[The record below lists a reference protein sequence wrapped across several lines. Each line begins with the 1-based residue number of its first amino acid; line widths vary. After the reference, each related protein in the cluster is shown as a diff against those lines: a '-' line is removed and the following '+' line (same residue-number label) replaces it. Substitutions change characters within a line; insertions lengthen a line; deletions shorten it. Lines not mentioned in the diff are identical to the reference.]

1 MITKSSLIHITKSQ
15 MAYAYD
21 KDTLHIRMRS
31 ARGEIKKVT
40 LWIGDPYK
48 WEGGGLGGNLEGA
61 NTTAVWVGG
70 EHQPMHLEGQT
81 EFYDCWIGE
90 FNPPH
95 KRARYGFIIESMDGK
110 ERLFFGEKHVDDIS
124 HPADEKKALMN
135 LSNLFCFPYLN
146 PIDVLDTPKW
156 VKNTIWYQIFPE
168 RFANGRPEIS
178 PKNVEPWGTEPT
190 GKNFMGGDLWG
201 IIDKLDYIS
210 DLGVSGIYLCPIF
223 TASANHKYD
232 TIDYYNVDPEFGGNE
247 ALKALVKA
255 AHSRGIK
262 IMLDAVFNHS
272 GAYFPQ
278 WLDVVEKG
286 EKSAYKDWFWIKRF
300 PVYSNEPRDKWDYWD
315 LPYATFS
322 NVANMP
328 KLNTENPECK
338 AFLLD
343 VATHWIKEYDIDGWR
358 LDVANEID
366 HQFWR
371 DFRKAVKEVKPD
383 CYILGEIWHE
393 GNAWVRGEQY
403 DSLMNYPMTNAINY
417 FIAYRSINATQFMQQ
432 LDQARLNYPRQANE
446 VMFNLLDSHDTD
458 RIISLCDGDKNKAKL
473 AYLLLFLQPGSPCIY
488 YGGEIGLDGMK
499 IGAVEGARKCM
510 PWDESEH
517 DLTFKNYIKKLIKL
531 RTNEPDFHLHEM
543 QWLSESTDKN
553 CIAFT
558 KGSFLMLMNNSETSQ
573 TLSIPESFRKKSVV
587 DVLEDT
593 EFSFEDTVS
602 LEPLSAVLVKRI

>member
-31 ARGEIKKVT
+31 AKDEVRKVI

-61 NTTAVWVGG
+61 NTQAVWVGG
-70 EHQPMHLEGQT
+70 ELHEMRLEGQT

-90 FNPPH
+90 FIPPY
-95 KRARYGFIIESMDGK
+95 KRARYGFIIESTDGS
-110 ERLFFGEKHVDDIS
+110 ERVFFGEKHIDDIS
-124 HPADEKKALMN
+124 HPTDEKKALMN

-168 RFANGRPEIS
+168 RFANGKPEIS
-178 PKNVEPWGTEPT
+178 PKNVEPWGAEPT
-190 GKNFMGGDLWG
+190 GENFMGGDLWG
-201 IIDKLDYIS
+201 VIDKLDYIA
-210 DLGVSGIYLCPIF
+210 DLGITGIYLCPIF
-223 TASANHKYD
+223 TAAANHKYD
-232 TIDYYNVDPEFGGNE
+232 TIDYYNVDPHFGGNE
-247 ALKALVKA
+247 AFKALVKA
-255 AHSRGIK
+255 VHDRGMK

-272 GAYFPQ
+272 GALFPQ
-278 WLDVVEKG
+278 WLDVVEQG
-286 EKSAYKDWFWIKRF
+286 EQSAYKDWFWIKRF
-300 PVYSNEPRDKWDYWD
+300 PVYPNKPKDQWDYWD

-322 NVANMP
+322 NVASMP

-343 VATHWIKEYDIDGWR
+343 VATYWIKEYDIDGWR

-371 DFRKAVKEVKPD
+371 DFRKAVKAVKSD

-403 DSLMNYPMTNAINY
+403 DSLMNYPLTNAINY
-417 FIAYRSINATQFMQQ
+417 FIAYRTINAKQFKQQ

-458 RIISLCDGDKNKAKL
+458 RIISICDGDKNKAKL

-488 YGGEIGLDGMK
+488 YGGEIGMEGMK
-499 IGAVEGARKCM
+499 IGSLEGMRKCM
-510 PWDESEH
+510 PWNEDEH
-517 DLTFKNYIKKLIKL
+517 DINFKNYIRRLIKL
-531 RTNEPDFHLHEM
+531 RMNETDFHLHESI
-543 QWLSESTDKN
+543 WLDIGDADNSL
-553 CIAFT
+553 ALV
-558 KGSFLMLMNNSETSQ
+558 KGQFLMLMNNSESDQ
-573 TLSIPESFRKKSVV
+573 TFKMPDEFIGINVQDVVTEKKYYFGNYITLESF
-587 DVLEDT
+587 
-593 EFSFEDTVS
+593 
-602 LEPLSAVLVKRI
+602 SAYLVKKI